1 MQWER
6 RDRYYEEDAT
16 GRYRVSAARVGCRWR
31 FSAWRRE
38 GERWQLIGVYDT
50 AAEARSVCERHK
62 SERAAA

>member
-38 GERWQLIGVYDT
+38 GETWVLLAVRDS
-50 AAEARSVCERHK
+50 AAEVRAVCERHK

>member
-1 MQWER
+1 MNWQPGTS
-6 RDRYYEEDAT
+6 RYYEQADS
-16 GRYRVSAARVGCRWR
+16 YRVSAARIGRRWR
-31 FSAWRRE
+31 FSAWRLD